1 LGELRIAGFEQAH
14 ELMVAVGDL
23 LDLPEVIEFE
33 SQTRWEVTTADGQIV
48 DVTYDEATD
57 KLVLESV
64 VGQPASGARERMYE
78 AMLIYNG
85 SWRETGGARLTLD
98 EPGGTTT
105 LLFDISASSSA
116 TCSRSR
122 ACGGTICSATR
133 EARARKAC
141 NPSCSRTSSEAEF
154 EEAAP

>member
-1 LGELRIAGFEQAH
+1 
-14 ELMVAVGDL
+14 MVAVGDL

-105 LLFDISASSSA
+105 LLFDISASGLTA
-116 TCSRSR
+116 RDLQGILGNVLQVAGLWRDYLQRDTRSESTESLQPFMLQDFIR
-122 ACGGTICSATR
+122 G
-133 EARARKAC
+133 
-141 NPSCSRTSSEAEF
+141 
-154 EEAAP
+154 